1 MDTILDNKVD
11 VQFLHRV
18 MSQARS
24 LNASLLKVA
33 ELTLS
38 KIYTETGFV
47 GAPLAGTSRAE
58 RAPHLSNS

>member
-1 MDTILDNKVD
+1 MTGLQLLN
-11 VQFLHRV
+11 
-18 MSQARS
+18 SSEA
-24 LNASLLKVA
+24 NASLLKVA
-33 ELTLS
+33 VLTLS